1 MKLPRRRFLKLAA
14 GAAALPV
21 LPRIARAQAYPSRPV
36 RVIVP
41 FAPGGTSDIMARVM
55 SQQLSEQLGQTFV
68 VDNRPGASGFIGHGL
83 VAKAAPDGYTIA
95 TVDDGFSIIP
105 SVKKEMPYDPLRD
118 FTFIT
123 EVMAVPRALVI
134 RPSIK
139 AATVKEFI
147 ALAQA
152 SAGKMT
158 FASGGTGGINHL
170 SAELFNLSA
179 KVKLIHVPYKG
190 AGAATTGVLTGE
202 SDMVIAAAPTVVAQV
217 KGGKLRA
224 LGVTT
229 DAGKRFAALPDVP
242 SLADS
247 GVTGM
252 SIYTWFGFLGPA
264 KMSASITDRI
274 HREVMRALASPLVKE
289 RLQGAEFVGSS
300 PQAFVTLVRADMKRW
315 AAVVEAAGI
324 ERE

>member
-1 MKLPRRRFLKLAA
+1 MRDASPAALAVLLAA
-14 GAAALPV
+14 IAAPALAAEAWP
-21 LPRIARAQAYPSRPV
+21 ARPV
-36 RVIVP
+36 RVVVP

-55 SQQLSEQLGQTFV
+55 SQQFSEQLGQAFL

-83 VAKAAPDGYTIA
+83 VAKSVPDGHTIA
-95 TVDDGFSIIP
+95 TVDDGYSIIP
-105 SVKKEMPYDPLRD
+105 SVKKEMPYDPVRD

-123 EVMAVPRALVI
+123 EVMSVPRALVV
-134 RPSIK
+134 RPTLK

-152 SAGKMT
+152 SQGRMT
-158 FASGGTGGINHL
+158 YASGGSGGINHL
-170 SAELFNLSA
+170 SAELFNLAA

-217 KGGKLRA
+217 KAGKLRA

-229 DAGKRFAALPDVP
+229 EAGKRFAALPDIP
-242 SLADS
+242 SLADAGIS
-247 GVTGM
+247 GMV
-252 SIYTWFGFLGPA
+252 IHTWFGFLGPA
-264 KMSASITDRI
+264 RMPAAVVDRI
-274 HREVMRALASPLVKE
+274 QSEVARAVATPFVKE
-289 RLQGAEFVGSS
+289 RLQGADLTGSTS
-300 PQAFVTLVRADMKRW
+300 KAFSAMVRGEMKRW
-315 AAVVEAAGI
+315 AGVVDAAGV

>member
-1 MKLPRRRFLKLAA
+1 MRDASPAALAVLLAA
-14 GAAALPV
+14 IAAPALAAEAWP
-21 LPRIARAQAYPSRPV
+21 ARPV
-36 RVIVP
+36 RVVVP

-55 SQQLSEQLGQTFV
+55 SQQFSEQLGQAFL

-83 VAKAAPDGYTIA
+83 VAKSVPDGHTIA

-105 SVKKEMPYDPLRD
+105 SVKKEMPYDPVRD

-123 EVMAVPRALVI
+123 EVMSVPRALVV
-134 RPSIK
+134 RPTLK

-152 SAGKMT
+152 SQGRMT
-158 FASGGTGGINHL
+158 YASGGSGGINHL
-170 SAELFNLSA
+170 SAELFNLAA

-217 KGGKLRA
+217 KAGKLRA

-229 DAGKRFAALPDVP
+229 EAGKRFAALPDIP
-242 SLADS
+242 SLADAGIS
-247 GVTGM
+247 GMV
-252 SIYTWFGFLGPA
+252 IHTWFGFLGPA
-264 KMSASITDRI
+264 RMPAAVVDRI
-274 HREVMRALASPLVKE
+274 QSEVARAVATPFVKE
-289 RLQGAEFVGSS
+289 RLQGADLTGSTS
-300 PQAFVTLVRADMKRW
+300 KAFSAMVRGEMKRW
-315 AAVVEAAGI
+315 AGVVDAAGV

>member
-1 MKLPRRRFLKLAA
+1 MVRLAA
-14 GAAALPV
+14 GSATALALALTLTAAAG
-21 LPRIARAQAYPSRPV
+21 AFAAEAYPSRPV

-105 SVKKEMPYDPLRD
+105 SVKKEMPYDPVRD

-139 AATVKEFI
+139 ATTVKEFI

-152 SAGKMT
+152 SAGRMT
-158 FASGGTGGINHL
+158 FASDGTGGINHL

-202 SDMVIAAAPTVVAQV
+202 SDMVIAAAPTVVTQV
-217 KGGKLRA
+217 KSGKLRA

-264 KMSASITDRI
+264 KMPASITDRLNG
-274 HREVMRALASPLVKE
+274 EVVRALATSFVKE

-300 PQAFVTLVRADMKRW
+300 PQAFSTLVRADMKRW
-315 AAVVEAAGI
+315 AGVVEAAGI

>member
-1 MKLPRRRFLKLAA
+1 MRDATPAAFAVLLAA
-14 GAAALPV
+14 VAAPALAAEAWP
-21 LPRIARAQAYPSRPV
+21 ARPV
-36 RVIVP
+36 RVVVP

-55 SQQLSEQLGQTFV
+55 SQQLSEQLGQAFL

-83 VAKAAPDGYTIA
+83 VAKSAPDGYTIA

-105 SVKKEMPYDPLRD
+105 SVKKEMPYDPVRD

-123 EVMAVPRALVI
+123 EVMSVPRALVV
-134 RPSIK
+134 RPTLK
-139 AATVKEFI
+139 ASTVKEFV

-152 SAGKMT
+152 SQGRMT
-158 FASGGTGGINHL
+158 YASGGSGGINHL

-202 SDMVIAAAPTVVAQV
+202 SDMVIAAAPTVVPQV
-217 KGGKLRA
+217 KAGKLRA

-229 DAGKRFAALPDVP
+229 EAGRRFAALPDVP
-242 SLADS
+242 SLADA
-247 GVTGM
+247 GVGGM
-252 SIYTWFGFLGPA
+252 VIHTWFGFLGPA
-264 KMSASITDRI
+264 KMPATVVERI
-274 HREVMRALASPLVKE
+274 QSEAARAIATPFVKE
-289 RLQGAEFVGSS
+289 RLQGAELTGSTS
-300 PQAFVTLVRADMKRW
+300 QAFTAMVRAEMKRW
-315 AAVVEAAGI
+315 AGVVEAAGV

>member
-1 MKLPRRRFLKLAA
+1 MLRLAA
-14 GAAALPV
+14 MAALATAAFILTPGG
-21 LPRIARAQAYPSRPV
+21 IAFAADAYPARPV

-68 VDNRPGASGFIGHGL
+68 VDNRPGASGFIGHGM

-105 SVKKEMPYDPLRD
+105 SVKKEMPYDPVRD

-123 EVMAVPRALVI
+123 EVMSVPRALVV
-134 RPSIK
+134 RPSLN
-139 AATVKEFI
+139 ATTVKEFI
-147 ALAQA
+147 AQAQA
-152 SAGKMT
+152 SPGRMT

-190 AGAATTGVLTGE
+190 AGAATTGVLSGE
-202 SDMVIAAAPTVVAQV
+202 SDLVIAAAPTVVAQV
-217 KGGKLRA
+217 KSGKLRA

-229 DAGKRFAALPDVP
+229 GAGKRFAALPDVP

-247 GVTGM
+247 GLAGM
-252 SIYTWFGFLGPA
+252 EIYTWFGFLGPA
-264 KMSASITDRI
+264 KMPSAIVDRI
-274 HREVMRALASPLVKE
+274 HGEVVRAIATPFVKD
-289 RLQGAEFVGSS
+289 RLQGAELIGSGS
-300 PQAFVTLVRADMKRW
+300 QAFTKVIRADMKRW
-315 AAVVEAAGI
+315 AGVVQAAGV